1 MAKGTRRSLLWYL
14 CAQRGG
20 GKVWSVW
27 RGETGHWGRLSVPSY
42 GRLLWEIADHVFTDG
57 LHCSR
62 HWRRDTRDKQVLS
75 GGLLLCLGVPGCVVQ
90 ASLCGCD

>member
-1 MAKGTRRSLLWYL
+1 MVLVCPEG
-14 CAQRGG
+14 
-20 GKVWSVW
+20 
-27 RGETGHWGRLSVPSY
+27 RGEGLECLEGETINAQ
-42 GRLLWEIADHVFTDG
+42 LWAPFMGDSCFGEADHVFTDG

>member
-27 RGETGHWGRLSVPSY
+27 RGETINAQ
-42 GRLLWEIADHVFTDG
+42 LWAPFMGDSCFGEADHVFTDG